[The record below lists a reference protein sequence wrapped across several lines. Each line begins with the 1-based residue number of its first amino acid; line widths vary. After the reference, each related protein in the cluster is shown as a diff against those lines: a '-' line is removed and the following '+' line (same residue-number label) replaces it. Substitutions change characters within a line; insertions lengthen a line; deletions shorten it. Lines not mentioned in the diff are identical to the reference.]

1 MVAFNKNISDRIVPA
16 KIDPNIGDNEVQAEQ
31 EQLENLK
38 VNLSTIYSFLGDTN
52 SFYLFTSI
60 ANFDANN
67 ASTYKTALRDLIAYF
82 KSIGNSTSKNRA
94 IIPTKL
100 SVEMDG
106 IGGLIIGHIFKI
118 PDDLLPKGYK
128 GGSLGSKQGYIVTG
142 IGHKVSN
149 SDWTTEIG
157 AQTIILDDPTGLKV
171 DYEIA
176 LQSAIAVIQNPAV
189 LSNGAVNNG
198 TYKLNPPLGNILTSG
213 PSAIVAAA
221 KNSIDFSTKITFAQQ
236 TENGNKGCASAVSVI
251 FLRATGR
258 KVTSPNSIIYN
269 TPNDPYKDIEFGTSN
284 LYSKLNS
291 DTKNWKKRENW
302 RDAQPGDII
311 VTSSGAKSGHTGV
324 VIDTTINKNGKNY
337 YKIIS
342 NSSSGFAG
350 NAPGTIQENYNIY
363 SWEFGNYSIYSRNPK
378 QTAAFEYIGPFKSSA
393 PSPSTTQTSSV
404 VNKSQAQPY
413 KSTFFGF

>member
-1 MVAFNKNISDRIVPA
+1 MVDFNKNISDRIIPA
-16 KIDPNIGDNEVQAEQ
+16 KIDPNIGNDEVKAEQ

-38 VNLSTIYSFLGDTN
+38 TNLKTIYSFLGDTVN
-52 SFYLFTSI
+52 FYNFTSI
-60 ANFDANN
+60 ANFDSTN

-82 KSIGNSTSKNRA
+82 KSIGNSESKNRA

-118 PDDLLPKGYK
+118 PGDLLPKGYK
-128 GGSLGSKQGYIVTG
+128 GGSFGSKQGYIITG

-149 SDWTTEIG
+149 SDWITEIG

-171 DYEIA
+171 DYELA
-176 LQSAIAVIQNPAV
+176 LQTAIAVVQNPVV
-189 LSNGAVNNG
+189 LSNNAITNSSAVNNG
-198 TYKLNPPLGNILTSG
+198 TYKLNPPLGNVLSSG

-221 KNSIDFSTKITFAQQ
+221 KNSLGFSTKITFGQQ
-236 TENGNKGCASAVSVI
+236 TKGGSVGCAAAVSVI

-269 TPNDPYKDIEFGTSN
+269 TPNQFNKDIEVSTFT
-284 LYSKLNS
+284 LYDTFSK
-291 DTKNWKKRENW
+291 DTKNWKKRSDW
-302 RDAQPGDII
+302 RNAQPGDII
-311 VTSSGAKSGHTGV
+311 VTATGAKPGHTGV
-324 VIDTTINKNGKNY
+324 IIDQTIARNGKNY

-350 NAPGTIQENYNIY
+350 SAPGTIQPNYDIY
-363 SWEFGNYSIYSRNPK
+363 TWEFGKYSISPRNPNR
-378 QTAAFEYIGPFKSSA
+378 TAAFEYIGPFKS
-393 PSPSTTQTSSV
+393 Q
-404 VNKSQAQPY
+404 
-413 KSTFFGF
+413 